1 MENKIKVSV
10 IVPVYNQEKYLEQCV
25 KSILVQTL
33 HEAEFIFV
41 DDGSTDS
48 SLSMLKEYEKQD
60 SRVKVITQE
69 NGGAGKARNTG
80 LSVARGEYLSFLDSD
95 DFFEPDMLEKAVAAL
110 EDSKAD
116 FVVFHSDQW
125 WEDEQCIKT
134 PTWVVR
140 DQYIPP
146 YRPMSFR
153 SFTDNVFKVFVGWT
167 WDKVYR
173 TDFVKKYNLT
183 FQEQRTSN
191 DMRFVFSALILA
203 DSIEVIPDILAHQRR
218 NNKESLSN
226 TREKS
231 WDCFYNAL
239 VSLRENLISYNLYN
253 IMEQDFINYALHF
266 SLWNLDTITG
276 EKKELL
282 FNTLKENWFTDL
294 KITEH
299 SENYFYNKNEYRKY
313 LNIMKNNFEN
323 YNVQQKNSNGFRN
336 FIKKLLRK

>member
-140 DQYIPP
+140 D
-146 YRPMSFR
+146 
-153 SFTDNVFKVFVGWT
+153 
-167 WDKVYR
+167 
-173 TDFVKKYNLT
+173 
-183 FQEQRTSN
+183 
-191 DMRFVFSALILA
+191 
-203 DSIEVIPDILAHQRR
+203 
-218 NNKESLSN
+218 
-226 TREKS
+226 
-231 WDCFYNAL
+231 
-239 VSLRENLISYNLYN
+239 
-253 IMEQDFINYALHF
+253 
-266 SLWNLDTITG
+266 
-276 EKKELL
+276 
-282 FNTLKENWFTDL
+282 
-294 KITEH
+294 
-299 SENYFYNKNEYRKY
+299 
-313 LNIMKNNFEN
+313 
-323 YNVQQKNSNGFRN
+323 
-336 FIKKLLRK
+336 